1 MIRPVVLVVASA
13 IFAAGCASAPRV
25 AELDSSVGSG
35 SDFNLEEIEQA
46 VVREYRASGM
56 MEQGIEGT
64 THVWM
69 YFNERGRV
77 EDAIVGTSSGNEALD
92 QAALRVARVI
102 RTQPA
107 LNRGRP
113 VPVWILQP
121 ISFPSGLRPPDD
133 RLPRVAT
140 CRPETARLLTHSP
153 TAPASLP
160 EISRSRSHSW

>member
-92 QAALRVARVI
+92 TRRHCAS
-102 RTQPA
+102 P
-107 LNRGRP
+107 GSFEPSRP
-113 VPVWILQP
+113 
-121 ISFPSGLRPPDD
+121 
-133 RLPRVAT
+133 
-140 CRPETARLLTHSP
+140 
-153 TAPASLP
+153 
-160 EISRSRSHSW
+160 

>member
-1 MIRPVVLVVASA
+1 MWGLTASA
-13 IFAAGCASAPRV
+13 LVAAILGAGCASAPRV

-35 SDFNLEEIEQA
+35 SDFDNREEIEQA

-92 QAALRVARVI
+92 QAALRVARVY

-121 ISFPSGLRPPDD
+121 ISFS
-133 RLPRVAT
+133 
-140 CRPETARLLTHSP
+140 AR
-153 TAPASLP
+153 
-160 EISRSRSHSW
+160 